1 MPARWRLSASASPP
15 MPAPMTITLSM
26 APPPCPGA
34 RSELTTVA
42 PFFKQCSIRGV
53 LVAGEQEGRRIVGQG
68 SLHDVA
74 GDQLSARARRHD
86 AEAGEG
92 AGDVGAFDR
101 NGSDQRPVL
110 LRAHVVAA
118 VDVGAR

>member
-1 MPARWRLSASASPP
+1 MPPRWRVSARASPP
-15 MPAPMTITLSM
+15 MPAPTTITLSM

-42 PFFKQCSIRGV
+42 PSIKQCSIRGV

-68 SLHDVA
+68 SPRDVA
-74 GDQLSARARRHD
+74 GDQLSAGARRHD

-92 AGDVGAFDR
+92 ARDGGAFDR
-101 NGSDQRPVL
+101 NGSDQR
-110 LRAHVVAA
+110 
-118 VDVGAR
+118 